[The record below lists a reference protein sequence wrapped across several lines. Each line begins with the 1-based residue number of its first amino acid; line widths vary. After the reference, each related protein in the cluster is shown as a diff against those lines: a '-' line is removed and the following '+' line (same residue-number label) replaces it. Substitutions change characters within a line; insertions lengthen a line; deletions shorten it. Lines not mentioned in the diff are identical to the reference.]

1 MSFSRIRW
9 RVAVCYIGL
18 IVLAMTVLSAYL
30 LGSVRDTY
38 LANLRSELVSEA
50 HFAGDAL
57 SPTLAQNGSNEL
69 ASLVDYYADLSG
81 VRITIVSTDG
91 AVLGDSQEDS
101 ARMDNLL
108 YRPEVQEA
116 LSSGEGTSIR
126 FNRVANYSVMYVA
139 VAVADGD
146 QTVGIVRLALPL
158 DQIRADIDRL
168 RGAIVGGT
176 VVVALLA
183 LLLAVGI
190 AERTAYPVRRLIEAV
205 QRMTEGDL
213 DTRLIPTTCDEVGTL
228 TRTFNR
234 MADHLRETIN
244 RLDDERAQLM
254 VVFEH
259 MADGVLITDGEG
271 IVHLINPAALALFD
285 VSAEDALN
293 RTLVQVVREHRIV
306 EVWQTFRESGE
317 DQVELI
323 EAGPRGLFLQVV
335 VTSLTTIEPGA
346 SLIIVQDLSHV
357 RRLETIRREFIS
369 NISHELRTPLAAVK
383 AVVDTLRDGAL
394 EDPPVAQHFL
404 DRLDDEIDA
413 LTQMVEELLEL
424 SSIESGR
431 VPIRLIPTTLENII
445 LPSVERLQLQA
456 DRAQLD
462 VEIDIP
468 ADAPLVLGDLARL
481 HQVVVNLLHNAIKFT
496 PPGGKV
502 SISAKAGEG
511 EVVIAVS
518 DTGVGIP
525 GDVLPRI
532 FERFYKED
540 RARSGGG
547 TGLGLAIAKHVVQ
560 AHGGRIW
567 AESTEGKGSTFYIAL
582 LAGG

>member
-9 RVAVCYIGL
+9 RIAVCYIGL
-18 IVLAMTVLSAYL
+18 IVLAMTVLTVYL

-116 LSSGEGTSIR
+116 LLSGEGTSIR

-168 RGAIVGGT
+168 RRTIVGGT

-213 DTRLIPTTCDEVGTL
+213 DTRLIPTTRDEVGTL

-271 IVHLINPAALALFD
+271 LVHLINPAALAIFD

-323 EAGPRGLFLQVV
+323 EAGPRGLFLQVI

-346 SLIIVQDLSHV
+346 SLIILQDLSHV

-394 EDPPVAQHFL
+394 KDPPVAQHFS

-462 VEIDIP
+462 VEVDIP
-468 ADAPLVLGDLARL
+468 ADVPLVLGDLARL

-540 RARSGGG
+540 RARSGSG

-582 LAGG
+582 LAEG

>member
-9 RVAVCYIGL
+9 RIAVCYIGL
-18 IVLAMTVLSAYL
+18 IVLAMTVLTVYL

-116 LSSGEGTSIR
+116 LLSGEGTSIR
-126 FNRVANYSVMYVA
+126 FDRVANYSVMYVA
-139 VAVADGD
+139 VAIADGD

-168 RGAIVGGT
+168 RRTIVGGT

-213 DTRLIPTTCDEVGTL
+213 DTRLIPTTRDEVGTL

-271 IVHLINPAALALFD
+271 LVHLINPAALAIFD

-323 EAGPRGLFLQVV
+323 EAGPRGLFLQVI

-346 SLIIVQDLSHV
+346 SLIILQDLSHV

-394 EDPPVAQHFL
+394 KDPPVAQHFS

-413 LTQMVEELLEL
+413 LTQMVKELLEL

-462 VEIDIP
+462 VEVDIP
-468 ADAPLVLGDLARL
+468 ADVPLVLGDLARL
-481 HQVVVNLLHNAIKFT
+481 HQVVVNLLHNAIRFT

-540 RARSGGG
+540 RARSGSG

-582 LAGG
+582 LAEG

>member
-9 RVAVCYIGL
+9 RIAVCYIGL
-18 IVLAMTVLSAYL
+18 IVLAMTVLTVYL

-116 LSSGEGTSIR
+116 LLSGEGTSIR

-168 RGAIVGGT
+168 RRTIVGGT

-213 DTRLIPTTCDEVGTL
+213 DTRLIPTTRDEVGTL

-271 IVHLINPAALALFD
+271 LVHLINPAALAIFD

-323 EAGPRGLFLQVV
+323 EAGPRGLFLQVI

-346 SLIIVQDLSHV
+346 SLIILQDLSHV

-462 VEIDIP
+462 VEVDIP
-468 ADAPLVLGDLARL
+468 ADVPLVLGDLARL

-540 RARSGGG
+540 RARSGSG

-582 LAGG
+582 LAEG